1 METQTTW
8 AGGPGL
14 LGMGLGEVHSRDL
27 TSAAGLRTQQ
37 PLDLRRW
44 RPWEDGGV
52 WFDKNGTMHIDESKP
67 NRWYPD
73 YDHTDMR
80 SPVPGLDLIEY
91 FRKRVEQQ
99 RLREEKRNKEK
110 LRQLKRALEIGD
122 LPDWMNQGNSSRS
135 KPEKKG

>member
-1 METQTTW
+1 
-8 AGGPGL
+8 
-14 LGMGLGEVHSRDL
+14 MGLGEVHSRDL